1 VRHSSTETEIRK
13 YFWSLVDKNGPLP
26 DPATGVRSKCWLW
39 LGSVTDQGFGRFKA
53 DNKTYMVTR
62 FAWQEM
68 GKPNPGSLTISARC
82 GNRLCV
88 RHLRSR
94 TRAAIMVSVSRA
106 RGWPSG
112 EQSHL
117 ARTTTKTVLQ
127 LRKLYAKG
135 GLTQAMLAERFGLSL
150 SNVKG
155 ILRRRSWKHI

>member
-1 VRHSSTETEIRK
+1 VKHSRTETGIRE

-39 LGSVTDQGFGRFKA
+39 LGSVTDQGFGRFRA
-53 DNKTYMVTR
+53 GNKTYMATR

-68 GKPNPGSLTISARC
+68 GKPDPGILTVSTRC

-106 RGWPSG
+106 KGWPSG

-135 GLTQAMLAERFGLSL
+135 NLTQAMLASGSACRYQT
-150 SNVKG
+150 
-155 ILRRRSWKHI
+155 

>member
-1 VRHSSTETEIRK
+1 MKHSRTETGIQE

-53 DNKTYMVTR
+53 GNKTYMATR

-68 GKPNPGSLTISARC
+68 GKPDPGTLTVSTRC

-106 RGWPSG
+106 KGWPSG

-135 GLTQAMLAERFGLSL
+135 DLTQAMLAERFGLSL

>member
-1 VRHSSTETEIRK
+1 VRYSSTETAIRE

-26 DPATGVRSKCWLW
+26 APGTGARSKCWLW

-53 DNKTYMVTR
+53 DNKTYMATR

-68 GKPNPGSLTISARC
+68 GRPDPGTLTVSAFC

-94 TRAAIMVSVSRA
+94 TRADIMVSVSRA
-106 RGWPSG
+106 KGWLSG
-112 EQSHL
+112 ERSHL

-135 GLTQAMLAERFGLSL
+135 NLTQAMLAERFGLSL
-150 SNVKG
+150 SNVKS
-155 ILRRRSWKHI
+155 IVRRRSWKHI

>member
-1 VRHSSTETEIRK
+1 VRHRNAKTEIQE

-26 DPATGVRSKCWLW
+26 DPRTGARSKCWLW

-53 DNKTYMVTR
+53 GNKTYMTTR

-68 GKPNPGSLTISARC
+68 GKANPGKLTISAFC

-94 TRAAIMVSVSRA
+94 SRADIMVSVSRA
-106 RGWPSG
+106 KGWHSG
-112 EQSHL
+112 ERSHL

-135 GLTQAMLAERFGLSL
+135 NFTQAMLAERFGLSL
-150 SNVKG
+150 SNVKS
-155 ILRRRSWKHI
+155 IVRRRSWKHL